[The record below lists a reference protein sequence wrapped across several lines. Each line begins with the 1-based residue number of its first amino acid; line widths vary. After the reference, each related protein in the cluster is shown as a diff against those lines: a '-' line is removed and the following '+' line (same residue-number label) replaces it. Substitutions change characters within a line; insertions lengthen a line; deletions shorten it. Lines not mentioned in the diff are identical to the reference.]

1 MVVSKLLKR
10 AIAELEKLPEK
21 DQDVIGERLL
31 AELED
36 EQAWSA
42 RFKATTDEQWDRLA
56 ESVKHEISTGNTSS
70 IDEVFPQINSPK

>member
-1 MVVSKLLKR
+1 MAITELLQR
-10 AIAELEKLPEK
+10 TIAELEKLPADE
-21 DQDVIGERLL
+21 QDTIAKRLL

-56 ESVKHEISTGNTSS
+56 ATVRQEIATGDLVPL
-70 IDEVFPQINSPK
+70 DEVFPDTVSKQ